1 MFYNMLEVNLMV
13 ISAVVDRIEDGNAIL
28 LSEGIGIEISIP
40 VNSMDY
46 TYNKGDMVS
55 LSIDNDTV
63 ATGLSRKADNEK

>member
-1 MFYNMLEVNLMV
+1 MV

-40 VNSMDY
+40 VNSMDC

-55 LSIDNDTV
+55 LSIDNDMVT
-63 ATGLSRKADNEK
+63 TGLSRKADNEK

>member
-1 MFYNMLEVNLMV
+1 MV

-63 ATGLSRKADNEK
+63 TTGLSRKADNEK

>member
-1 MFYNMLEVNLMV
+1 MV

-40 VNSMDY
+40 VNSIDN

-55 LSIDNDTV
+55 VSIDKDKVT
-63 ATGLSRKADNEK
+63 TGLSRKADDEK

>member
-1 MFYNMLEVNLMV
+1 MTEVKLMV

-55 LSIDNDTV
+55 LSIDNDQVT
-63 ATGLSRKADNEK
+63 TGLSRKADNEK

>member
-1 MFYNMLEVNLMV
+1 MV

-40 VNSMDY
+40 VNSMDF

-55 LSIDNDTV
+55 LSIDNDQVT
-63 ATGLSRKADNEK
+63 TGLSRKADNEK

>member
-1 MFYNMLEVNLMV
+1 MLEVNLMV

-63 ATGLSRKADNEK
+63 TTGLSRKADNEK